1 MTQILELPDGE
12 FKITMINIFGALMEK
27 VKKKNSKTGNVSREV
42 ETLRKTQKKMLEIQ
56 NTVTETN
63 SEFYQLIRGLDTAE
77 ERIIELE
84 DRSVETSQSGMQK
97 HSKKNNGE
105 KKNPKQNI
113 PELWDNYKRLNIQ
126 YDENT
131 RRRKRKEWKKYLKE

>member
-1 MTQILELPDGE
+1 
-12 FKITMINIFGALMEK
+12 
-27 VKKKNSKTGNVSREV
+27 
-42 ETLRKTQKKMLEIQ
+42 MLEIQ

-97 HSKKNNGE
+97 HSKKTMGR
-105 KKNPKQNI
+105 KKTPNRISQNCGTI
-113 PELWDNYKRLNIQ
+113 TKD
-126 YDENT
+126 
-131 RRRKRKEWKKYLKE
+131 